1 MVNNK
6 KPSLHRQN
14 NNKPSLYKQNSN
26 RSSFERNNRRNARG
40 NKRGN
45 ARGTSRGNGID
56 YQVILLTIL
65 STIVAI
71 LLSLLSIIGKG
82 LSIIYKEM
90 KKNPKMARNILGIL
104 VLILAVLFVFSALN
118 SNDDRN
124 QEITAPSTLIGN
136 NSIGTVYKEGPYGN
150 KDSDVK
156 IAYILGVHPREK
168 GAHQLMEQALKE
180 KAGGLNYSYYLYKI
194 NVNSDSTD
202 FAQSRMNGQKLAQEY
217 AVPDMIN
224 NNFTLAVDVH
234 YSNGHWGVSR
244 FIFTPRENNTLSN
257 QTAHAICDNFEW
269 MTYYVPT
276 DPTSPAYVTEP
287 LNDGGVSALI
297 YEAYTED
304 ANNLTLEHDR
314 EIIDFI
320 DNYNFTDKSNE
331 KPFILF

>member
-1 MVNNK
+1 MANNK

-14 NNKPSLYKQNSN
+14 SNKGSLYRKGN
-26 RSSFERNNRRNARG
+26 RSSLQRNNGRNNRRTNRG
-40 NKRGN
+40 SNRRN
-45 ARGTSRGNGID
+45 NGNGID
-56 YQVILLTIL
+56 YQALFLTIL
-65 STIVAI
+65 SAVVTI
-71 LLSLLSIIGKG
+71 LLSLLSLIAQG
-82 LSIIYKEM
+82 LSVIFREM
-90 KKNPKMARNILGIL
+90 RKNPKMARNVLGIL
-104 VLILAVLFVFSALN
+104 ILILAILFVSSALN
-118 SNDDRN
+118 SNDDGN
-124 QEITAPSTLIGN
+124 QKISAPSVLIGN

-150 KDSDVK
+150 TDSDVK

-194 NVNSDSTD
+194 NVSSDSTD
-202 FAQSRMNGQKLAQEY
+202 FEASRMNGQKLAQEY

-257 QTAHAICDNFEW
+257 QIAHGISDNFEW
-269 MTYYVPT
+269 MTYYVPP
-276 DPTSPAYVTEP
+276 DPSSPAYVTEP
-287 LNDGGVSALI
+287 LNDGNVSALI

-304 ANNLTLEHDR
+304 ANNVTFEHDK

-320 DNYNFTDKSNE
+320 DNWTFDNNSK
-331 KPFILF
+331 KPFIFF